1 MELYCYEQMLKARY
15 NTDSPQLLINQFP
28 ANTFKTVIRQLKN
41 VSKENQSESLRLLH
55 AIGEIVLMYNSHV
68 HCGRI

>member
-41 VSKENQSESLRLLH
+41 VSKENQSESFLERP
-55 AIGEIVLMYNSHV
+55 GS
-68 HCGRI
+68 